1 MTEKSSSRAKTGVPV
16 YVPITP
22 DIAAVLRAFA
32 RQQSALLFLVGK
44 WRSSD
49 RLQTMAPVPHS
60 AVRNRQHPQGRRNS
74 KALPF
79 TCSVTLLQ
87 LNCSTKAS
95 RSTGCRCC
103 SGISSVK
110 ASEKHYTHH

>member
-16 YVPITP
+16 YVPIPP

-49 RLQTMAPVPHS
+49 RLQTMAPVEIANIRKADETPKRCHS
-60 AVRNRQHPQGRRNS
+60 HVP
-74 KALPF
+74 
-79 TCSVTLLQ
+79 
-87 LNCSTKAS
+87 
-95 RSTGCRCC
+95 
-103 SGISSVK
+103 
-110 ASEKHYTHH
+110 